1 MMSDIRGTLNPEYPS
16 TTDWWSRLFSSRG
29 LLQFF
34 IGTDTESLVVLT
46 LTGALV
52 FAITAQ
58 ASSLPPENLM
68 WLLGMV
74 VALFF
79 LRNIVTQI
87 IRLIEAIRGIRN

>member
-1 MMSDIRGTLNPEYPS
+1 MMSEIRGTLRSEYQS

-29 LLQFF
+29 LLQLL

-46 LTGALV
+46 LSGALV
-52 FAITAQ
+52 FAITVQ
-58 ASSLPPENLM
+58 ASSVPPGSLM

-79 LRNIVTQI
+79 LRNIVTQV